1 VLNAYQKYRKD
12 EPTGWTRMDLLL
24 ALYDKALERL
34 DRAEAALAAG
44 DPGTALPQLAKTQ
57 LIVTELA
64 SGVRVEVNPEANTNM
79 LRLYEYVAHEL
90 AKATPAAIE
99 NARKIL
105 RTLREGFE
113 AVRAEAN
120 EMERSG
126 RLPPA
131 GDQAQMLLVTA

>member
-1 VLNAYQKYRKD
+1 MLNAYQKYRKD

-34 DRAEAALAAG
+34 DRAEVAIRAG
-44 DPGTALPQLAKTQ
+44 DPATALPQLAKTQ

-90 AKATPAAIE
+90 VKATPEAIE
-99 NARKIL
+99 SARKVL

-120 EMERSG
+120 ELERSG
-126 RLPPA
+126 RLPSA
-131 GDQAQMLLVTA
+131 DQAQMVLATA

>member
-1 VLNAYQKYRKD
+1 MNAYQKYRKD
-12 EPTGWTRMDLLL
+12 EPTGWSRIDLLL

-44 DPGTALPQLAKTQ
+44 DPGTALPQLSKTQ

-79 LRLYEYVAHEL
+79 LRLYEYVVSEITQ
-90 AKATPAAIE
+90 ATPAAIE
-99 NARKIL
+99 NARKVL

-113 AVRAEAN
+113 AVRHEAN
-120 EMERSG
+120 QLERTG
-126 RLPPA
+126 RLPA
-131 GDQAQMLLVTA
+131 ADQLQMVLATA

>member
-1 VLNAYQKYRKD
+1 VLAYQKYRKQD
-12 EPTGWTRMDLLL
+12 EVVGWTRMDLLL

-34 DRAEAALAAG
+34 DRAEAAIRADDAA
-44 DPGTALPQLAKTQ
+44 TALPQLAKTQ

-79 LRLYEYVAHEL
+79 LRLYEFVANEL
-90 AKATPAAIE
+90 VKATPAAIE
-99 NARKIL
+99 NARKVM

-120 EMERSG
+120 ELERTG
-126 RLPPA
+126 RLPTA
-131 GDQAQMLLVTA
+131 DQLQMVLETA